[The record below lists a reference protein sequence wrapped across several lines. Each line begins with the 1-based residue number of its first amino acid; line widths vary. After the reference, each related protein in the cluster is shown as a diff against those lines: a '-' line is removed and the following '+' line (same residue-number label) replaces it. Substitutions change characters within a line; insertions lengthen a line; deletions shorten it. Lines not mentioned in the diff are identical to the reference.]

1 MIKNNIKITVKV
13 TPIEAQTLPFKSQYA
28 FAYTITISN
37 QGQIGSRLISRH
49 WLIQDETGYT
59 EEVIGEGVVGEQP
72 HLLPNEAF
80 EYTSGAMIK
89 TPTGTM
95 KGKYHMI
102 SDTGENFSVE
112 IAEFVL
118 SKPYT
123 LQ

>member
-1 MIKNNIKITVKV
+1 MKNNIKITVKV
-13 TPIEAQTLPFKSQYA
+13 APIEAQTIPFNSQYA

-37 QGQIGSRLISRH
+37 QGEIGSRLISRH
-49 WLIQDETGYT
+49 WFIQDETGYT
-59 EEVIGEGVVGEQP
+59 EEVIGEGVVGKQP
-72 HLLPNEAF
+72 HLLPNESF

-102 SDTGENFSVE
+102 SDTGEHFSVE

>member
-1 MIKNNIKITVKV
+1 MENNIKITVKV
-13 TPIEAQTLPFKSQYA
+13 TPIETQTIPFKSQYA

-37 QGQIGSRLISRH
+37 QGKVGSRLISRH
-49 WLIQDETGYT
+49 WFIQDETGQI

-72 HLLPNEAF
+72 HLLPNESF

-95 KGKYHMI
+95 KGKYNMI
-102 SDTGENFSVE
+102 SDTGEHFSVE

>member
-1 MIKNNIKITVKV
+1 MENNIKITVKV
-13 TPIEAQTLPFKSQYA
+13 TPIETQTTPFKSQYA

-37 QGQIGSRLISRH
+37 QGKVGSRLINRH
-49 WLIQDETGYT
+49 WFIQDETGYI

-72 HLLPNEAF
+72 HLLPNESF
-80 EYTSGAMIK
+80 QYTSGAIIK

-95 KGKYHMI
+95 KGKYNMI
-102 SDTGENFSVE
+102 SDTGEHFNVE

>member
-1 MIKNNIKITVKV
+1 MHKNNIKVTVKV
-13 TPIEAQTLPFKSQYA
+13 APIEAQTIPFENQYA

-37 QGQIGSRLISRH
+37 QGEVGAQLISRH
-49 WLIQDETGYT
+49 WLIRDETGHT
-59 EEVIGEGVVGEQP
+59 EEVIGEGVIGKQP
-72 HLLPNEAF
+72 YLLPNESF

-95 KGKYHMI
+95 KGKYNMV
-102 SDTGENFSVE
+102 SDTGEHFSAE

-118 SKPYT
+118 SEPYT